1 LTQALESI
9 GEGVRGGADTR
20 HDKTAF
26 VAELV
31 PSNRKLVEFSIEA
44 ANTPGGIAE
53 VASILSKHKVNI
65 LTGFHNAVEWGFF
78 ADVTEIESSIDD
90 IVKEISSLAIV
101 SKVSL
106 SEEVCARIIVDT
118 LHPQLKWGPFRSII
132 MRADVMSS
140 ILNRIKAIFG
150 PGGKAG
156 KAIVFGMGEAA
167 GRTGFQGVAGQLGAE
182 ALRSHM
188 KDVITLYAAQ
198 GWGDFK
204 LASLDLDRITAS
216 VQVFNSF
223 ECAHLEGAG
232 SPSSDFTCDFVR
244 GHLTGLFSEMFGKR
258 VDVTETLC
266 VCRGHSKCQFDVSSG
281 VKQ

>member
-1 LTQALESI
+1 LTQAL
-9 GEGVRGGADTR
+9 GGVVFSPVAL
-20 HDKTAF
+20 HDKTVF

-31 PSNRKLVEFSIEA
+31 PSNRKLVEFSIIA
-44 ANTPGGIAE
+44 GNTLGGIAE

-65 LTGFHNAVEWGFF
+65 LTGFHDAGEWGFF

-90 IVKEISSLAIV
+90 IVKEISSLPIV

-106 SEEVCARIIVDT
+106 SEEVPEGIIVDS
-118 LHPQLKWGPFRSII
+118 LHQQLRWGSSRSMIVK
-132 MRADVMSS
+132 ADVISAM
-140 ILNRIKAIFG
+140 LNRIKGIFG
-150 PGGKAG
+150 PEGKAG
-156 KAIVFGMGEAA
+156 KALVFGMGEAA
-167 GRTGFQGVAGQLGAE
+167 GRTGFQGLADQIGAGVV
-182 ALRSHM
+182 RSHM
-188 KDVITLYAAQ
+188 KDMITLYAAQ

-204 LASLDLDRITAS
+204 LTSLDFDKTTAS
-216 VQVFNSF
+216 VQAFNSF

-244 GHLTGLFSEMFGKR
+244 GHITGLFSEMFGKK

-266 VCRGHSKCQFDVSSG
+266 VARGHSHCQFDVSG